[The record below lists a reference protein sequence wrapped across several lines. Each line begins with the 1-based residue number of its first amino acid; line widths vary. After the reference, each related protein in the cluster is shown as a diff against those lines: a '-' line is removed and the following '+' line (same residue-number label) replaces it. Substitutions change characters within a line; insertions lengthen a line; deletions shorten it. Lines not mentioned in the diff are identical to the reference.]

1 MRFENKICLVTGGGS
16 GIGKATC
23 LRLASEGGTVI
34 VIDIN
39 EQHGNETVE
48 TIKQHKGKAEFI
60 NADVAIA
67 DSIKTCIKTVID
79 KHNRIDVL
87 VNNAAFMTF
96 TKIVDLEESDWD
108 KVMNINLKSVFL
120 FCKYSIPHMK
130 YGAVVN
136 VSSVHAFQTTP
147 DVLPYATT
155 KGGMEAFTRGL
166 SLEYKPAQ
174 ARFNCVAPGAVDTPM
189 LWSNPNIKDGV
200 EKMEGTTVG
209 KPEELAAAI
218 CFMVSDEASY
228 INGTTLVVDG
238 NRLNNL

>member
-16 GIGKATC
+16 GIGRATC
-23 LRLASEGGTVI
+23 LRFASEGGTVI
-34 VIDIN
+34 VVDRD
-39 EQHGNETVE
+39 EQHGKDTVE
-48 TIKQHKGKAEFI
+48 MIRQHKG
-60 NADVAIA
+60 NADFIKADVGIA
-67 DSIKTCIKTVID
+67 ADIKSCVGQVIE
-79 KHNRIDVL
+79 KYNRIDIL

-120 FCKYSIPHMK
+120 FCKYSIPHMTN
-130 YGAVVN
+130 GAVVN

-147 DVLPYATT
+147 DVLPYATS

-200 EKMEGTTVG
+200 ERMEGTVG

-218 CFMVSDEASY
+218 CFMASDEASY
-228 INGTTLVVDG
+228 VNGTTLVVDG
-238 NRLNNL
+238 NRLDIL

>member
-23 LRLASEGGTVI
+23 LRLAAEGGTVV

-39 EQHGNETVE
+39 EQHGNDTAEL
-48 TIKQHKGKAEFI
+48 IRQHKGHAVFI
-60 NADVAIA
+60 KVNIAVADE
-67 DSIKTCIKTVID
+67 IKNCIKKVIED
-79 KHNRIDVL
+79 FNRIDIL

-108 KVMNINLKSVFL
+108 KVMDINLKSVFL

-130 YGAVVN
+130 NGAVVN

-147 DVLPYATT
+147 DVLPYAAS
-155 KGGMEAFTRGL
+155 KGAMEAFTRGL

-189 LWSNPNIKDGV
+189 LWSNPNVKDGV
-200 EKMEGTTVG
+200 EKMEGVVG

-218 CFMVSDEASY
+218 CFMASDEASY
-228 INGTTLVVDG
+228 VNGTTLVVDG
-238 NRLNNL
+238 NRLDNL